1 MKYIM
6 KKLKS
11 DIKLSIIVPVY
22 NVYEYIDKCLKSLV
36 NQTLENIEIIVVNDG
51 SPDNSQ
57 EIIDKYTKQFP
68 NKIKSFITENGGQ
81 GAARNFGIE
90 KASGEF
96 IAFVDSDDFVE
107 VEMYEKMYKRAIEKN
122 SDIVICG
129 NNVITL
135 NGKII
140 KETSLLFNNNDILN
154 ILFGK
159 MAVWNKIYKR
169 SLLLKNKIKFRS
181 KVWYEDVDFT
191 IKVLFSNVKID
202 YIDLPLYNYIIRE
215 GSTMNNKNIE
225 RNTEI
230 IYAFDEI
237 IKYFKNEKL
246 YNKYKEEIEF
256 LCIYH
261 IYICGI
267 TRVLRIKAEHK
278 TKKIIISKF
287 INYTNDNFKDYKKNK
302 YIKYLDRNKKII
314 YHLINCRLFN
324 VIELLFRGRK

>member
-1 MKYIM
+1 M
-6 KKLKS
+6 KKLKPN
-11 DIKLSIIVPVY
+11 IKLSIIVPVY

-57 EIIDKYTKQFP
+57 EIIDKYTKQYP

-81 GAARNFGIE
+81 GSARNLGIE

-107 VEMYEKMYKRAIEKN
+107 AKMYEKMYKKAIEKN

-129 NNVITL
+129 NNTITL

-140 KETSLLFNNNDILN
+140 KETALLYNNDTLN

-191 IKVLFSNVKID
+191 IKALFSNVKID
-202 YIDLPLYNYIIRE
+202 YVDLPLYNYIIRQ
-215 GSTMNNKNIE
+215 GSTMNNKNVE
-225 RNTEI
+225 RNIEI

-237 IKYFKNEKL
+237 IKYFENKKI

-261 IYICGI
+261 VYICGI
-267 TRVLRIKAEHK
+267 TRVLRIKADHK
-278 TKKIIISKF
+278 TKKIIINKF
-287 INYTNDNFKDYKKNK
+287 INYINNNFKDYKKNK
-302 YIKYLDRNKKII
+302 YIKYLERNKKII
-314 YHLINCRLFN
+314 YHLINCRLFKM
-324 VIELLFRGRK
+324 IELLFRGRR

>member
-1 MKYIM
+1 M